1 MKHILI
7 TTIAAVLLV
16 GCGPLLAL
24 SESQESTPPEE
35 KPAKPGD
42 EDTSDGDKGG
52 QDSQQV
58 DNNPLSELQQLT
70 EHGVGN
76 NEIRILKKWNRIYSQ
91 APDWVKEKENIGQIT
106 EEEKKTYYEEV
117 KVELEKWKTL
127 VIKAALTQV
136 GNLPDPYRD
145 KDQIKDIKDLPM
157 ITQWQ
162 EAYTQWRDK
171 TNELSEVW
179 GSLPKGLTEKEVI
192 AKLDDR
198 FEELAGIS
206 PPKFKGLLSDQRSYV
221 KERDLYLKT
230 FVGKSRAQI
239 YAMLPKPNNQLVLKK
254 GLNPPIRCDYIRK
267 SGHTLKLH
275 FVYLAGIN
283 DYEVEKVELIRR
295 K

>member
-1 MKHILI
+1 M
-7 TTIAAVLLV
+7 
-16 GCGPLLAL
+16 
-24 SESQESTPPEE
+24 
-35 KPAKPGD
+35 
-42 EDTSDGDKGG
+42 
-52 QDSQQV
+52 
-58 DNNPLSELQQLT
+58 
-70 EHGVGN
+70 
-76 NEIRILKKWNRIYSQ
+76 
-91 APDWVKEKENIGQIT
+91 KEKENIGQIT

-136 GNLPDPYRD
+136 GDLPDPYRD
-145 KDQIKDIKDLPM
+145 KDQIKDIKDLQI

-162 EAYTQWRDK
+162 EAYTQWRNK

-198 FEELAGIS
+198 FEELADIS

-230 FVGKSRAQI
+230 YIGKSRAQI
-239 YAMLPKPNNQLVLKK
+239 YAMLPKPSYQKPPEEKL
-254 GLNPPIRCDYIRK
+254 GPIRCDYTRN

-275 FVYLAGIN
+275 FVYLAGID